1 MTCQLQT
8 LLHALQADLAPI
20 EAPRKQKWHKLPVEA
35 PRKQKCHKLAFS
47 KQATLSGLPTWKTH
61 DWWSLYVN
69 KRVIDWSHCP
79 CISLPLTKKRRKREC
94 QHGRPMTGLPHPF
107 TSPPTSL
114 SYCLGLVV
122 GVRVFDCLYMVA
134 VVSTMSKYI

>member
-8 LLHALQADLAPI
+8 LLHALQEDLA
-20 EAPRKQKWHKLPVEA
+20 PVEA

-47 KQATLSGLPTWKTH
+47 KQATLPRLPTWETH
-61 DWWSLYVN
+61 DWWSLYMLRSV
-69 KRVIDWSHCP
+69 VIDWSHCP
-79 CISLPLTKKRRKREC
+79 CISPPPKKRGEG

-122 GVRVFDCLYMVA
+122 GVRDFDCLYMVA
-134 VVSTMSKYI
+134 VVFRRCQSTSNHGTRRCCAQSAH